1 MHGIGHD
8 LILYVHNLACAED
21 SNYTLPDNA
30 KLHCASECRIYD
42 TKVIIIPASD
52 FKQYTKIIL
61 SSQAIMW
68 K

>member
-8 LILYVHNLACAED
+8 LRLYVHNLVCAED

-42 TKVIIIPASD
+42 TKVI
-52 FKQYTKIIL
+52 L
-61 SSQAIMW
+61 SSIQRLF
-68 K
+68 